1 MLKNEI
7 ICLNNSDIPEVLEIE
22 RSCFSNP
29 WSKKS
34 LEESF
39 NDCNSYFIVFKINE
53 LLAGYGG
60 MYVAASK
67 EGYIFNVA
75 VRKDFQRMKVA
86 TKMMNHFI
94 KYCKALNLDFLSL
107 EVRESNKPAQCLY
120 KKCGFEKVGLR
131 KNFYEKPQENA
142 VIMTYYFK

>member
-7 ICLNNSDIPEVLEIE
+7 IYLNSSDIPEVLEIE
-22 RSCFSNP
+22 HSCFSNP

-39 NDCNSYFIVFKINE
+39 SNQNSYFIGFRIDE
-53 LLAGYGG
+53 FLAGYGG
-60 MYVAASK
+60 MYVVANK

-75 VRKDFQRMKVA
+75 VRKDFQRMKIA
-86 TKMMNHFI
+86 TKIMNHFI
-94 KYCKALNLDFLSL
+94 KYCENLNLDFLSL
-107 EVRESNKPAQCLY
+107 EVRESNKAAQCLY
-120 KKCGFEKVGLR
+120 EKCGFKKLGIR

-142 VIMTYYFK
+142 IIMTYYFK